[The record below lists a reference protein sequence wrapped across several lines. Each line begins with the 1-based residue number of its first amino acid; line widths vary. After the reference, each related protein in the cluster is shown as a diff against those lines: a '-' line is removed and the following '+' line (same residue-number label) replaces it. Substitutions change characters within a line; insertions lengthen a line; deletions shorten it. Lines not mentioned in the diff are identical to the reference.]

1 MRKILIMSLMVIFI
15 IFYVTA
21 CGVKSNNTSKSPL
34 RQTKDMAENVYDA
47 IKNHDSEK
55 LKEQFCERLQLGKE
69 TAVDKIY
76 EYIDGEI
83 ETLETDFETEHF
95 ARAGGGGKTRGD
107 KLSKTF
113 VFEIIITTDKGTR
126 YEIGGKG
133 DIINTIEPKDQGL
146 QVLRVYKQNED
157 GTWNY
162 SKGYLQIGSELD

>member
-1 MRKILIMSLMVIFI
+1 MRKILIMSIMFIFI
-15 IFYVTA
+15 IFNITA

-47 IKNHDSEK
+47 IKNHDSEQ
-55 LKEQFCERLQLGKE
+55 LKEQFCERLQPGKE

-95 ARAGGGGKTRGD
+95 ARAGGGGKIRGD

-113 VFEIIITTDKGTR
+113 VFEIIITTDKGIR

-162 SKGYLQIGSELD
+162 TDDYLQI

>member
-47 IKNHDSEK
+47 IKNHDSEQ
-55 LKEQFCERLQLGKE
+55 LKEQFCERLQPGKE

-83 ETLETDFETEHF
+83 ETLETDFALNF
-95 ARAGGGGKTRGD
+95 RRGSRCP
-107 KLSKTF
+107 KIAFWQSKF
-113 VFEIIITTDKGTR
+113 PKNGSLFINYCDIFEKI
-126 YEIGGKG
+126 
-133 DIINTIEPKDQGL
+133 
-146 QVLRVYKQNED
+146 V
-157 GTWNY
+157 
-162 SKGYLQIGSELD
+162 

>member
-1 MRKILIMSLMVIFI
+1 MIFNI
-15 IFYVTA
+15 TA

-47 IKNHDSEK
+47 IKNHDSEQ
-55 LKEQFCERLQLGKE
+55 LKEQFCERLQPGKE

-162 SKGYLQIGSELD
+162 KNNVFRVGSELD